1 MRMAAA
7 GVATKGRR
15 SVWREAAGR
24 RQRLAAATR
33 ATMVAT
39 VVATAATAATAVAM
53 AATAMVDRGRLRRR
67 DAAHEAQAFG
77 ATWLA

>member
-1 MRMAAA
+1 MTAA

-15 SVWREAAGR
+15 SVCREAAGR

-39 VVATAATAATAVAM
+39 VVATAATA
-53 AATAMVDRGRLRRR
+53 MVDRERL
-67 DAAHEAQAFG
+67 
-77 ATWLA
+77 